1 VIVHEDT
8 REPVDSPVDQCL
20 RRREVVGLTSRTLLL
35 SRQGQ
40 EFGIEDSSAPIVNEA
55 GELLGAVLVFHDV
68 TEQRRLSGEVAY
80 RASHDALTG
89 LVNRVEFES
98 RLRRLLAHAREFEDQ
113 HALLY
118 IDLDQFKL
126 VNDACGHSVG
136 DELLKQVGRLL
147 KEAVRA

>member
-1 VIVHEDT
+1 
-8 REPVDSPVDQCL
+8 
-20 RRREVVGLTSRTLLL
+20 LLL

-89 LVNRVEFES
+89 LGNRVEFES

-147 KEAVRA
+147 KEAVRAS